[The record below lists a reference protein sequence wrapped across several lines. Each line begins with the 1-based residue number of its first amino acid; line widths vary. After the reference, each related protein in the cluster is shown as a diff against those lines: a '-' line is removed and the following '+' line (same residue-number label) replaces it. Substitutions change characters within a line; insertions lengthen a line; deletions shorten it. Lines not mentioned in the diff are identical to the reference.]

1 MMEMVLHGLS
11 AHSLLSKKSLENA
24 TRFSDLLGTMMNF
37 STTDEELED
46 DEEL

>member
-11 AHSLLSKKSLENA
+11 AYSLLSKKTMENE

-37 STTDEELED
+37 STGEDTEE
-46 DEEL
+46 EEI